1 MQLIVSK
8 VRKILFFILI
18 GVKCRPVTF
27 SENRVE
33 NALKL
38 SKYYRCFGLFT
49 F

>member
-27 SENRVE
+27 SERVG